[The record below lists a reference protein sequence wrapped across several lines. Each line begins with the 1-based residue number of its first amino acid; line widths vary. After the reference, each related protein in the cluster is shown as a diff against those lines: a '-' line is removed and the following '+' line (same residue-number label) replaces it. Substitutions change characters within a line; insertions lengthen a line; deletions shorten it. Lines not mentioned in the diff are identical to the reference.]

1 MGQDKRGILMDGWL
15 GLLFS
20 SEMTLIFS
28 QPSGGSRTNEYDLLG
43 RGLATTLKVSGDSHL
58 SISFSVFSQLESAPL
73 EGREESIWPGIMGMA
88 GLPEWEPLPELAS
101 STLMVGVVGGSRAP
115 EGV

>member
-1 MGQDKRGILMDGWL
+1 MEVTYLS
-15 GLLFS
+15 S

-58 SISFSVFSQLESAPL
+58 SISECEKITYISMRWIYIEVDLQT
-73 EGREESIWPGIMGMA
+73 I
-88 GLPEWEPLPELAS
+88 
-101 STLMVGVVGGSRAP
+101 
-115 EGV
+115 